1 VTSGNDPLVQRPRI
15 VVAEDSCYLRDL
27 IALVLAHR
35 GFDVVATSDG
45 EAALASI
52 LSEGADGL
60 VSDLSMPRLDGLA
73 LCRVLRALRAYTML
87 PIVVFTGAERDD
99 ARLGLLNDM
108 TPLQIVAKPMGLHG
122 IAPAL
127 RRMLATESPRPVLH
141 AGAAG
146 PGSSPRSAGI

>member
-1 VTSGNDPLVQRPRI
+1 VTSGIDPFVKRPRI

-35 GFDVVATSDG
+35 GFDVVATCDG
-45 EAALASI
+45 EEALASI

-60 VSDLSMPRLDGLA
+60 VSDQSMPRLDGLA

-87 PIVVFTGAERDD
+87 PIVVFTGVDRDD

-108 TPLQIVAKPMGLHG
+108 IPMQILAKPMGLHG

-127 RRMLATESPRPVLH
+127 HRMLATATLRPVLH
-141 AGAAG
+141 ADAAG
-146 PGSSPRSAGI
+146 QESSPRSAGM